1 MQNFSSRIINW
12 QQQHGRHALPWQAS
26 RDPYR
31 IWLSEIMLQQTQVA
45 SVIPYF
51 QRFIGQFPD
60 LQALAG
66 ASEDAVLA
74 QWSGLGYYSRARNL
88 RKAARQIIE
97 NFGGEF
103 PQDVEAWQS
112 LPGVGRSTAAAI
124 AALAFGQTHAILDG
138 NVKRVLARHAGIKG
152 WPGDKAVENNLW
164 TLAEARLPE
173 RNIEAYT
180 QGMMDLGASLCTRSR
195 PACSICPVAHDCI
208 GLQQGLIAEL
218 PTPKPKKELP
228 EKQIQMLMLLDS
240 DRILLQRRPSSGIW
254 GGLWSFPELQLQAD
268 PLLYCRTQFGF
279 RVRESMHLP
288 VLKHSF
294 THFKLHISPVIV
306 RISASPALSEDPQQ
320 CWLDTHLALN
330 VGLPAPVRKLL
341 LKL

>member
-1 MQNFSSRIINW
+1 VQNFSSRIILW
-12 QQQHGRHALPWQAS
+12 QRQHGRHALPWQAS
-26 RDPYR
+26 RDPYC

-51 QRFIGQFPD
+51 QRFIEHFPN
-60 LQALAG
+60 LHALAD

-88 RKAARQIIE
+88 HTAARQIID

-103 PQDVEAWQS
+103 PQDVDAWQS

-152 WPGDKAVENNLW
+152 WPGDKIIENSLW
-164 TLAEARLPE
+164 ALAEARLPK

-180 QGMMDLGASLCTRSR
+180 QGMMDLGASVCSRTRPSCTT
-195 PACSICPVAHDCI
+195 CPVSSDCAA
-208 GLQQGLIAEL
+208 LQQGLVAEL
-218 PTPKPKKELP
+218 PTAKPKKTLP
-228 EKQIQMLMLLDS
+228 EKHIQMLMLLDR

-254 GGLWSFPELQLQAD
+254 GGLWSFPELELKAD
-268 PLLYCRTQFGF
+268 PLIYCRTQFGF
-279 RVRESMHLP
+279 NVSDSASLP
-288 VLKHSF
+288 LLKHSF
-294 THFKLHISPVIV
+294 THFKLHISPVIL
-306 RISASPALSEDPQQ
+306 RISAHSALSDDAQQ
-320 CWLDTHLALN
+320 RWLSKHNALD

-341 LKL
+341 LQL